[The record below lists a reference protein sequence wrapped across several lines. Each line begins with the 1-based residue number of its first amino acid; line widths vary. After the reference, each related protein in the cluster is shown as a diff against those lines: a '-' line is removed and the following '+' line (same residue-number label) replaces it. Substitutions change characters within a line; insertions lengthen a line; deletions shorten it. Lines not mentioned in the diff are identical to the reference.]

1 MSLPQKLKLNGI
13 VVFMSFMSALIVL
26 AIIILMLVQ
35 QGIGLDGF
43 IIIIFCAIVIFML
56 VTRPRTK

>member
-13 VVFMSFMSALIVL
+13 VVFMSALIVL

>member
-13 VVFMSFMSALIVL
+13 VVFMSALIVL

-43 IIIIFCAIVIFML
+43 IIIIFFAIVIFML

>member
-43 IIIIFCAIVIFML
+43 IIIIFFAIVIFML